1 MDVGRLT
8 LAGQGRGSAE
18 AAVQPAVDRQS
29 ANGEDSHRRRRESGG
44 RGPSG
49 GADDDD
55 KPDAYQALLDAS
67 TRAGPGGVA
76 KRDLHKICKPYRRL
90 GTEERGK
97 LLDSMIADRVLYT
110 VPTLSG
116 RGLNYVASRFI
127 QESAQ

>member
-1 MDVGRLT
+1 MAKAQPTPPEPDVEDAT
-8 LAGQGRGSAE
+8 P
-18 AAVQPAVDRQS
+18 PAVEELL
-29 ANGEDSHRRRRESGG
+29 GT
-44 RGPSG
+44 
-49 GADDDD
+49 DDDD